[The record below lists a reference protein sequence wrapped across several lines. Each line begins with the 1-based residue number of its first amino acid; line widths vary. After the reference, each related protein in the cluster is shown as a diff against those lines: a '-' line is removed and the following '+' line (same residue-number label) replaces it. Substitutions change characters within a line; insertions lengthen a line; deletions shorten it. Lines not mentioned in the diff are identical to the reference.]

1 MHGRNWN
8 RVFITGGTGFIGLRV
23 VLTLL
28 EAGAEVTMLV
38 QPDQE
43 EKLDTLR
50 PHVRLVTGDVWNLP
64 SLRGRSRGHG
74 VVVHLVGS
82 LHAEPA
88 RGLTYHQINLVSARN
103 AISMAVS
110 DGVPHFILLSA
121 ASKPPGVSA
130 EYLRSKREAEDYLRT
145 SGLRWTII
153 RAPLVFDRGQPGG
166 AFFSAL
172 SWIGGLPVL
181 RLLIGRRAPLPVDI
195 VARAIARAALQPDQV
210 RNRRLYASDLR
221 RLGRANRPGRPEA
234 LSPSLWAKEDGWAEE
249 EVPFGWL
256 PETPPKK
263 Q

>member
-23 VLTLL
+23 VLALL

-43 EKLDTLR
+43 DRLGALR
-50 PHVRLVTGDVWNLP
+50 PHVHLVTGDVWNLL

-82 LHAEPA
+82 LRAEPA

-145 SGLRWTII
+145 SGLRWTIV
-153 RAPLVFDRGQPGG
+153 RAPLVFDREQAGG
-166 AFFSAL
+166 VFFSAL

-195 VARAIARAALQPDQV
+195 VAQAIARAALQPDQV

-221 RLGRANRPGRPEA
+221 RLGRANRPGRPEP
-234 LSPSLWAKEDGWAEE
+234 LSPSLWAKEGDWTEE